1 MIVSIGSAV
10 QWKIGTFEGWIGDGF
25 VSRWTVNRHY
35 HPEYELILHYL
46 ILLLALC
53 R

>member
-1 MIVSIGSAV
+1 MIVSIGSVV

-35 HPEYELILHYL
+35 YLEYELILHYL